1 MRTPIAFAALAVL
14 TLSATPVMAFD
25 RDSALAVA
33 QDRGGE
39 QEGALALKQ
48 RGKVIPLPQLR
59 KRVQSIVGN
68 AEYVGSELHGTTL
81 RMKFIRGP
89 RLFWVDVD
97 ARTGRILDRSDD

>member
-1 MRTPIAFAALAVL
+1 MRTPIAFAALAAL
-14 TLSATPVMAFD
+14 TLTATPAAAFD
-25 RDSALAVA
+25 RDVALASV

-39 QEGALALKQ
+39 PEGALALKQ
-48 RGKVIPLPQLR
+48 RGNVIPLPELR
-59 KRVQSIVGN
+59 KRVQSVVGN

-89 RLFWVDVD
+89 RVIWVDVD

>member
-1 MRTPIAFAALAVL
+1 MRTPIALAAFAAL
-14 TLSATPVMAFD
+14 TLSATPAMAFD
-25 RDSALAVA
+25 RDSAVAVA

-48 RGKVIPLPQLR
+48 RGNVIPLPQLR
-59 KRVQSIVGN
+59 KRVQSVVGN

-89 RLFWVDVD
+89 RVIWVDVD
-97 ARTGRILDRSDD
+97 ARTGRILDRSDN